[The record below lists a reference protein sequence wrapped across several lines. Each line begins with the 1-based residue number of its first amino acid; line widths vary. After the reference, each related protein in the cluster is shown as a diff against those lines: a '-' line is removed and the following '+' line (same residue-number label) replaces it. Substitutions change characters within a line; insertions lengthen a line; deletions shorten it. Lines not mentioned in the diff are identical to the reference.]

1 MAEDTLVITNPALD
15 EFERYYAEKLW
26 EWIPPIYLQEDGLAE
41 EPHVLRALVEILAC
55 QAAVA
60 RRSADRL
67 WEDAFIHTCDDWAV
81 PYIGA
86 LLGTRLVGNLNR
98 RGRRV
103 DVARTLF
110 YRRRK
115 GTPVV
120 MEALIQDITGW
131 EGAVVESFKRLARTR
146 HRLDP
151 EPGPFAGPITHTP
164 PGGTADFH
172 AGRISDIVDGPFDDL
187 AHTPDFR
194 RLRGFQGRYNIPKLN
209 FHLYRLRVFEV
220 NLATPFDF
228 GDERFS
234 IDPSGRDIPLFRPSR
249 RGPEVDWTPVE
260 EWQLPAAISCRL
272 FNAETAH
279 LTPDALAITIGTSPQ
294 DPPLDETE
302 LHAGNL
308 SEWTIP
314 PGLFFVAIVDPHTGR
329 LMLVNPLAG
338 DDRLYVPRY
347 HYGFSADLGAGTYD
361 RSASVR
367 TESVTL
373 FPDGGNDPGPVTGFA
388 LPADGTHGFVN
399 SKTYRPDTPPGN
411 RLADIEDLW
420 IQADDRE
427 RPYITLVPENN
438 AREWIFEAAAKVND
452 DDVRCLTLD
461 GLWIGVNPDGIPD
474 EVLADPADPCTPVEA
489 VLAIEGEFD
498 RVVIRHCTLDPG
510 GERARLVAN
519 TCTPIASVVLE
530 IRGQVRELII
540 ESSIVGPIREVTD
553 DADPCS
559 VGQIEI
565 RDSIVQSLLAGTP
578 AISTRV
584 GEVTLERVTVFGDV
598 EVNRLDASEALIPG
612 LVRVLDN
619 QHGCFRFSATD
630 RHPDRRLPRQ
640 FESHLFAPAIPRH
653 FFTSRRF
660 GDPAFAQLSKTAPAS
675 VATGAENG
683 SEMGAFSGLL
693 NPIKR
698 RDLER
703 KVIEFMPFGL
713 IPQFIFET

>member
-1 MAEDTLVITNPALD
+1 MRTNRRICGATRPESALLLGRAVSLPDFEALAREFGGVVNARATWAWDGTMQRAVVAIRFISDGGSIATDLRRFLLGQSDPNTPLAVSEAVALESSLTVDLIVDSRFQSDDVEQAVATALTEPEKGLLALENIPIGLPLFRSAILEQFHAVAGVISVRALRFNGSEAPFGIAAGEGEYHDFLNGPRRRQHRRRATLCSTRHLSYGRRYLSYITNPALD

-26 EWIPPIYLQEDGLAE
+26 EWIPPIYRQEDGLAE

-164 PGGTADFH
+164 PGGTADFR

-272 FNAETAH
+272 FNAETTH
-279 LTPDALAITIGTSPQ
+279 LTPDALAVTVGTSPQ

-338 DDRLYVPRY
+338 DDQLYVPRY

-399 SKTYRPDTPPGN
+399 SKTYRPDTPPGK
-411 RLADIEDLW
+411 
-420 IQADDRE
+420 
-427 RPYITLVPENN
+427 P
-438 AREWIFEAAAKVND
+438 ARGHRRSLDSGRRSGAALHYVGSRKQRARVD
-452 DDVRCLTLD
+452 FRSR
-461 GLWIGVNPDGIPD
+461 
-474 EVLADPADPCTPVEA
+474 A
-489 VLAIEGEFD
+489 EGERRRCALPHAR
-498 RVVIRHCTLDPG
+498 RVV
-510 GERARLVAN
+510 
-519 TCTPIASVVLE
+519 
-530 IRGQVRELII
+530 
-540 ESSIVGPIREVTD
+540 
-553 DADPCS
+553 
-559 VGQIEI
+559 
-565 RDSIVQSLLAGTP
+565 
-578 AISTRV
+578 
-584 GEVTLERVTVFGDV
+584 
-598 EVNRLDASEALIPG
+598 
-612 LVRVLDN
+612 
-619 QHGCFRFSATD
+619 
-630 RHPDRRLPRQ
+630 DRREPR
-640 FESHLFAPAIPRH
+640 RH
-653 FFTSRRF
+653 SR
-660 GDPAFAQLSKTAPAS
+660 
-675 VATGAENG
+675 
-683 SEMGAFSGLL
+683 
-693 NPIKR
+693 
-698 RDLER
+698 
-703 KVIEFMPFGL
+703 
-713 IPQFIFET
+713 